1 MKAGPREV
9 QRYRRLQKECQP
21 PPPLLRNIVAAF
33 LVGGSICAF
42 GQAVYDFY
50 LGLGFTPAEAAGP
63 LAGTMIFIGAFL
75 TGLGVYDWI
84 GDFGGMGAALPITGF
99 ANAIVAPAMES
110 KREGLVQGLGSRM
123 FEVAGPV
130 LVYGLTI
137 SFVVGAIR
145 YFLRAY

>member
-1 MKAGPREV
+1 MKAGPRESRAY
-9 QRYRRLQKECQP
+9 QRLHAKYRPQT
-21 PPPLLRNIVAAF
+21 PLLRNVTVAF
-33 LVGGSICAF
+33 LVGGTICAF
-42 GQAVYDFY
+42 GQLVYDFY

-63 LAGTMIFIGAFL
+63 LAGTMIFLGAFL

-110 KREGLVQGLGSRM
+110 KREGLVQGLGTKM

-130 LVYGLTI
+130 LVYGLTV
-137 SFVVGAIR
+137 SFVVGAVR
-145 YFLRAY
+145 YIIRAY